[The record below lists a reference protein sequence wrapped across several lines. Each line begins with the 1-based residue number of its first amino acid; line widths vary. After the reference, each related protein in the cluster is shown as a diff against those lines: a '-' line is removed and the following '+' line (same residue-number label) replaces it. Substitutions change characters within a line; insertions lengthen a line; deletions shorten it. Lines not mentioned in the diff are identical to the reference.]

1 MMIGIGMPTSHIR
14 MPRINRVLHL
24 VPAPQRRSRAR
35 GSRCAAVFAVLL
47 HLGGCDADPSV
58 RYLGGFGE
66 PVRGAALFAP
76 DRLGDFT
83 RWRGDPAGA
92 ARAAAQLEL
101 LADSFA
107 RDPRFA
113 IDANP
118 AVPQQLARAR
128 GEMRGAI
135 GIAPDAQP
143 TLVILA
149 LRRAAERLEAG
160 NPAQAEAALAGAA
173 FPNGG
178 AATLAA
184 LAAAPALPQTRIAAN
199 LVAVEAGPN
208 RRR

>member
-1 MMIGIGMPTSHIR
+1 MIGIGMPTSHIR
-14 MPRINRVLHL
+14 MPRMRWVLHL
-24 VPAPQRRSRAR
+24 VPAAQRRIPAH
-35 GSRCAAVFAVLL
+35 GSRTAMFFVTLL
-47 HLGGCDADPSV
+47 CVAGCDADPSV
-58 RYLGGFGE
+58 RYLGGFGD

-128 GEMRGAI
+128 VEMRAAF

-149 LRRAAERLEAG
+149 LRRAAERLDAG
-160 NPAQAEAALAGAA
+160 NPAQAEAALASAA

-184 LAAAPALPQTRIAAN
+184 LAAAPPLPQTRIAAN
-199 LVAVEAGPN
+199 LVAIEAGPN

>member
-1 MMIGIGMPTSHIR
+1 MIGIGMPTSHIR
-14 MPRINRVLHL
+14 MPRMNRVLHL
-24 VPAPQRRSRAR
+24 VPASQRRIRAG
-35 GSRCAAVFAVLL
+35 GSRRAAFFAAVFCLA
-47 HLGGCDADPSV
+47 GCDADPSV
-58 RYLGGFGE
+58 RYLGGFGD

-118 AVPQQLARAR
+118 AVPQQLGRAR
-128 GEMRGAI
+128 VEMRAAI
-135 GIAPDAQP
+135 GIAPEAQP

-160 NPAQAEAALAGAA
+160 NPAQAEAALSGAD

-184 LAAAPALPQTRIAAN
+184 LSAAPPLPQARIAAN
-199 LVAVEAGPN
+199 LVAIEAGPN